1 MSIMDKYITIAEL
14 ARELNIS
21 KATAYNLINNEPY
34 KKYVKVINGTKN
46 ISIKA
51 IEVYQYGEQRTIE
64 DFIKEK
70 EIEDNINKESAER
83 TKESNKENDS
93 KYKDYKY
100 IIEYQNKRIEELEK
114 QLKEKDNIILEYSN
128 KFADMAKQAQ
138 DIAVSALNTTG
149 QAQYLQAT
157 QQKETPIEII
167 NDEVKTPKKKGFFAM
182 LFGKQEDRGNP
193 LLVEYKTRDQ

>member
-1 MSIMDKYITIAEL
+1 MDKYITIAEL

-46 ISIKA
+46 ISIKS

-70 EIEDNINKESAER
+70 EIEDNINKESVEEI
-83 TKESNKENDS
+83 KEPDKENDS

-138 DIAVSALNTTG
+138 EIAVSALNTTG

-167 NDEVKTPKKKGFFAM
+167 NDEVKIPKKKGFFAM
-182 LFGKQEDRGNP
+182 LFGK
-193 LLVEYKTRDQ
+193 

>member
-1 MSIMDKYITIAEL
+1 MDKYITIAEL

-34 KKYVKVINGTKN
+34 KKYVKVINGIKN

-70 EIEDNINKESAER
+70 EIEDNINKESVEEI
-83 TKESNKENDS
+83 KEPDKENDS

-138 DIAVSALNTTG
+138 EIAVSALNTTG

-167 NDEVKTPKKKGFFAM
+167 NDEVKIPKKKGFFAM
-182 LFGKQEDRGNP
+182 LFGK
-193 LLVEYKTRDQ
+193 

>member
-1 MSIMDKYITIAEL
+1 MDKYITIAEL

-70 EIEDNINKESAER
+70 EIEDNINKESVEEI
-83 TKESNKENDS
+83 KEPDKENNS

-138 DIAVSALNTTG
+138 EIAVSALNTTG

-167 NDEVKTPKKKGFFAM
+167 NDEVKIPKKKGFFAM
-182 LFGKQEDRGNP
+182 LFGKQEDR
-193 LLVEYKTRDQ
+193 ETRFQQNIKQEINK